1 MDLDA
6 ICKDFAE
13 LDDEVRQEF
22 YSDVKDCVQDIND
35 CAAILST
42 EDPQVLI
49 NRLFR
54 SIHTIKGNCNMVFLE
69 PFVQCTHVV
78 EEMVQDI
85 RNGAYAYQPA
95 YGRLFIA
102 TINAVDE
109 LLAVTMTQ
117 NQIDADTLVLI
128 EALITRVRS
137 ADDERRVEEA
147 MRGELAIQDG
157 HYSLDLVAVSQL
169 EGEAFSI
176 FSATDMEFF
185 HYLSEC
191 QQVVDP
197 FHQVRMKV
205 QIGLAK
211 ALNQTMSEP
220 EDDDQLIAALYTYE
234 FFRVVKG
241 NDIDQIRRRV
251 FSAGSMLSRIPGW
264 SKASELVFQTN
275 EKTDGSGFP
284 RGLKGVAIYDAAK
297 ILHLVDA
304 FISTALEHKDEGY
317 KKSLFIA
324 VRSINQLADI
334 EYPQHLINQFN
345 HIIKSEYLNQS
356 LW

>member
-1 MDLDA
+1 MDLET
-6 ICKDFAE
+6 ICKEFSE
-13 LDDEVRQEF
+13 LDAEVKQEF

-35 CAAILST
+35 CAPILTS

-69 PFVQCTHVV
+69 PYVQCTHII

-85 RNGAYAYQPA
+85 RNGVYAYQPA

-102 TINAVDE
+102 LINAVDE
-109 LLAVTMTQ
+109 QLAITMAQ
-117 NQIDADTLVLI
+117 NEINMETLQQI
-128 EALITRVRS
+128 EAMVNRIRS
-137 ADDERRVEEA
+137 ADDSRRVEEA
-147 MRGELAIQDG
+147 MRGELALLDG
-157 HYSLDLVAVSQL
+157 HYSLDLVAVSQF

-176 FSATDMEFF
+176 FDATDMEFF

-191 QQVVDP
+191 QRAVDP
-197 FHQVRMKV
+197 LHQTRMQV
-205 QIGLAK
+205 QIELAR
-211 ALNQTMSEP
+211 ALNQNLLQP
-220 EDDDQLIAALYTYE
+220 EDDQQLLAAIYTYE

-241 NDIDQIRRRV
+241 NDVDQIRRRV
-251 FSAGSMLSRIPGW
+251 FSAGSMLARIPGW
-264 SKASELVFQTN
+264 SRASELVFQSN

-284 RGLKGVAIYDAAK
+284 RGLKGDAIYDAAK
-297 ILHLVDA
+297 ILHLVDS
-304 FISTALEHKDEGY
+304 FISTALEHRDQGY

-324 VRSINQLADI
+324 VKSINQLADI

-345 HIIKSEYLNQS
+345 QIIKSHYLSQS